1 MYIETYPYSHRAA
14 FSPFPEFYIILAANI
29 VAFAKNWIHSQPKC
43 FDRELKQKLSYFP
56 QIFLIPFGLFLFSG
70 DNGDCGPESV
80 PEERGER
87 SSETTVPSMFSVSP
101 GLRIVI

>member
-1 MYIETYPYSHRAA
+1 MWLLPRTR
-14 FSPFPEFYIILAANI
+14 FIL
-29 VAFAKNWIHSQPKC
+29 SQC
-43 FDRELKQKLSYFP
+43 FDSQYEKKERPYFP

-80 PEERGER
+80 PRERGER

-101 GLRIVI
+101 GLRESHFTLISNQVVIWEKNA